1 MDLSRSEIC
10 AGGEEGKDAC
20 HGDHG
25 APLVCQAGSGR
36 WYVVGLVNWGLGKGA
51 DGKGRCGKPGIPTV
65 YSRISYYRDFIE
77 SDPTLSPDYPRSDL
91 RPCGL
96 LPNEPCPTTTTEFSL
111 FGPGGPFTSKSEPIN

>member
-77 SDPTLSPDYPRSDL
+77 NDYTLREDYEGVQSSDK
-91 RPCGL
+91 GL
-96 LPNEPCPTTTTEFSL
+96 LKFRPKCLQPTGSQVTLTIKTDSD
-111 FGPGGPFTSKSEPIN
+111 